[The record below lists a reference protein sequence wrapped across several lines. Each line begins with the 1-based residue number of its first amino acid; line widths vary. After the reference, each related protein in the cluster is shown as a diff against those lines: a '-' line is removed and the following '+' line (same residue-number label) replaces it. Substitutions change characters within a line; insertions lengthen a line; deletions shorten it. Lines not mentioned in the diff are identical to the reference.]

1 MSGCK
6 YSDFIE
12 SNRHIYWFREDY
24 KPSNIKDA
32 GIDFGPDDI
41 AICDVIATGKQYIY
55 LPNKDVWVEY
65 YFPNEEPQKLL
76 DIHKKSD
83 YSSNILVSMK
93 RLLFEIYSAG
103 YEAGMQNTNIVDS
116 YNSFY
121 KDILG
126 RAKD

>member
-24 KPSNIKDA
+24 APSNIKDA

-41 AICDVIATGKQYIY
+41 AICDVIATGKQYVY
-55 LPNKDVWVEY
+55 FPNKDVWIEY
-65 YFPNEEPQKLL
+65 YFPNEEPQKLF
-76 DIHKKSD
+76 DIHKKLD
-83 YSSNILVSMK
+83 YSGNMLVSMK
-93 RLLFEIYSAG
+93 SLLFEIYSAG
-103 YEAGMQNTNIVDS
+103 YEAGMQNRNIVDS

-121 KDILG
+121 KDILR
-126 RAKD
+126 RAKG